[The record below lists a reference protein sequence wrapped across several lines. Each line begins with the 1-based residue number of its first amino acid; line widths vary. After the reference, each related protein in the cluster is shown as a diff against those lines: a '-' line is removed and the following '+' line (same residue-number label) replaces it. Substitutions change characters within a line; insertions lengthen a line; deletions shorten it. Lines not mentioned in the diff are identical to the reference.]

1 MSLSLIQRMDTLKV
15 PKKFFELDYLAANF
29 PSFCSFVDKNKRRQ
43 YRKKTI
49 AMAKNIALRHRSLKN
64 ITGDINFQP
73 IFMPNFKMK
82 KGERADERS
91 TVKIP
96 ERSARRWQRLFPLV
110 DQLRTADA
118 PSKVSINQCLSMN
131 KVR

>member
-1 MSLSLIQRMDTLKV
+1 
-15 PKKFFELDYLAANF
+15 
-29 PSFCSFVDKNKRRQ
+29 
-43 YRKKTI
+43 
-49 AMAKNIALRHRSLKN
+49 MAKNIALRHRSLKN

-96 ERSARRWQRLFPLV
+96 ERGARKHPSRSARRWQRLFPLV